1 MYASFDLEEDRY
13 IRAIQTKPADNKARL
28 VVHHTNAFAIAP
40 GDTTEGVESERH
52 LVEYASGKQAEI
64 YPSDSGVLLQ
74 AGSQTR
80 LSYHLHSV
88 GEDIDTVIEMGI
100 VLHPQGTVPKHVR
113 WTKQLA
119 GAHGTIAGLV
129 DLPPGQVTR
138 SDGYTRFG
146 KAARITMF
154 QPHMHMLGKYQCLE
168 LIYPTQPV
176 TSEMVNCANF
186 DYNWHLAYNYADD
199 SAPLVPPGTI
209 LHVINW
215 HDNTAAHRANP
226 DPRNWTGNGGR
237 TIDEM
242 GFAWIGWYDLTDEEY
257 EAELA
262 EREGGPAQDELARS
276 AAGHGAPRRSDAM
289 RTPSARTGAGCLLG
303 LALSLVLPASAS
315 GQADPFNFPFSS
327 GQTVAPFFD
336 GWSPNPDGTFEMH
349 FGYINRNHVEEV
361 HVAIGPDN
369 QMEAG
374 SADQGQPTFFYPR
387 VHRRVFSVT
396 VPADFGDQELVWS
409 LTVRGQRQQAIAWL
423 DAVWEIEPILG
434 GREPPRISG
443 TTASR
448 PWRSPRRFARS
459 RCRIRWR

>member
-1 MYASFDLEEDRY
+1 MLRMLERKATVRIGALMPIVLASLAAPGAAGAQEAADAREVTFTRDVAPIIHRSCSGCHRPDEVAPMALMTYEEVRPWARSIGARVAAREMPPWHLDRRIGIQAFKNDPSLTDAEIATIVDWVAAGAPRGNPDDMPPLPAYGDADDWQIGEPDLIVRYPSYRVPAAGPDLFGYLYASFDLEEDRY
-13 IRAIQTKPADNKARL
+13 IRAIQTKPADERARL

-40 GDTTEGVESERH
+40 GDTTDGLESERH

-64 YPSDSGVLLQ
+64 YPPDSGVLLQ
-74 AGSQTR
+74 AGSRTR

-88 GEDIDTVIEMGI
+88 GEEIDTVVELGL
-100 VLHPQGTVPKHVR
+100 VFHPPGTTPDHVR

-138 SDGYTRFG
+138 SDGYTRFS

-176 TSEMVNCANF
+176 QTEVVNCAHF

-199 SAPLVPPGTI
+199 AAPLVPAGTI

-215 HDNTAAHRANP
+215 HDNTAGHRANP
-226 DPRNWTGNGGR
+226 DPRNWTGSGGR

-262 EREGGPAQDELARS
+262 EREAAR
-276 AAGHGAPRRSDAM
+276 RK
-289 RTPSARTGAGCLLG
+289 T
-303 LALSLVLPASAS
+303 
-315 GQADPFNFPFSS
+315 N
-327 GQTVAPFFD
+327 
-336 GWSPNPDGTFEMH
+336 
-349 FGYINRNHVEEV
+349 
-361 HVAIGPDN
+361 
-369 QMEAG
+369 
-374 SADQGQPTFFYPR
+374 
-387 VHRRVFSVT
+387 
-396 VPADFGDQELVWS
+396 
-409 LTVRGQRQQAIAWL
+409 
-423 DAVWEIEPILG
+423 
-434 GREPPRISG
+434 
-443 TTASR
+443 
-448 PWRSPRRFARS
+448 
-459 RCRIRWR
+459 

>member
-1 MYASFDLEEDRY
+1 MLRMLERKATVRIGALMPIVLAALAAPGAAGAQEAADAREVTFTRDVAPIIHRSCSGCHRPDEVAPMALMTYEEVRPWARSIGARVAAREMPPWHLDRRIGIQAFKNDPSLTDAEIATIVDWVAAGAPRGNPDDMPPLPAYGDADDWQIGEPDLIVRYPSYRVPAAGPDLFGYLYASFDLEEDRY
-13 IRAIQTKPADNKARL
+13 IRAIQTKPADERARL

-40 GDTTEGVESERH
+40 GDTTDGLESERH

-64 YPSDSGVLLQ
+64 YPPDSGVLLQ
-74 AGSQTR
+74 AGSRTR

-88 GEDIDTVIEMGI
+88 GEEIDTVVELGL
-100 VLHPQGTVPKHVR
+100 VFHPPGTTPDHVR

-138 SDGYTRFG
+138 SDGYTRFS

-176 TSEMVNCANF
+176 QTEVVNCAHF

-199 SAPLVPPGTI
+199 AAPLVPAGTI

-215 HDNTAAHRANP
+215 HDNTAGHRANP
-226 DPRNWTGNGGR
+226 DPRNWTGSGGR

-262 EREGGPAQDELARS
+262 EREAAR
-276 AAGHGAPRRSDAM
+276 RK
-289 RTPSARTGAGCLLG
+289 T
-303 LALSLVLPASAS
+303 
-315 GQADPFNFPFSS
+315 N
-327 GQTVAPFFD
+327 
-336 GWSPNPDGTFEMH
+336 
-349 FGYINRNHVEEV
+349 
-361 HVAIGPDN
+361 
-369 QMEAG
+369 
-374 SADQGQPTFFYPR
+374 
-387 VHRRVFSVT
+387 
-396 VPADFGDQELVWS
+396 
-409 LTVRGQRQQAIAWL
+409 
-423 DAVWEIEPILG
+423 
-434 GREPPRISG
+434 
-443 TTASR
+443 
-448 PWRSPRRFARS
+448 
-459 RCRIRWR
+459 

>member
-1 MYASFDLEEDRY
+1 MLERKATVRIGALMPIVLAALAAPGAAGAQEAADAREVTFTRDVAPIIHRSCSGCHRPDEVAPMALMTYEEVRPWARSIGARVAAREMPPWHLDRRIGIQAFKNDPSLTDAEIATIVDWVAAGAPRGNPDDMPPLPAYGDADDWQIGEPDLIVRYPSYRVPAAGPDLFGYLYASFDLEEDRY
-13 IRAIQTKPADNKARL
+13 IRAIQTKPADERARL

-40 GDTTEGVESERH
+40 GDTTDGLESERH

-64 YPSDSGVLLQ
+64 YPPDSGVLLQ
-74 AGSQTR
+74 AGSRTR

-88 GEDIDTVIEMGI
+88 GEEIDTVVELGL
-100 VLHPQGTVPKHVR
+100 VFHPPGTTPDHVR

-138 SDGYTRFG
+138 SDGYTRFS

-176 TSEMVNCANF
+176 QTEVVNCAHF

-199 SAPLVPPGTI
+199 AAPLVPAGTI

-215 HDNTAAHRANP
+215 HDNTAGHRANP
-226 DPRNWTGNGGR
+226 DPRNWTGSGGR

-262 EREGGPAQDELARS
+262 EREAAR
-276 AAGHGAPRRSDAM
+276 RK
-289 RTPSARTGAGCLLG
+289 T
-303 LALSLVLPASAS
+303 
-315 GQADPFNFPFSS
+315 N
-327 GQTVAPFFD
+327 
-336 GWSPNPDGTFEMH
+336 
-349 FGYINRNHVEEV
+349 
-361 HVAIGPDN
+361 
-369 QMEAG
+369 
-374 SADQGQPTFFYPR
+374 
-387 VHRRVFSVT
+387 
-396 VPADFGDQELVWS
+396 
-409 LTVRGQRQQAIAWL
+409 
-423 DAVWEIEPILG
+423 
-434 GREPPRISG
+434 
-443 TTASR
+443 
-448 PWRSPRRFARS
+448 
-459 RCRIRWR
+459 

>member
-1 MYASFDLEEDRY
+1 MLQPQRVVIGLAALAVLVVLAPPAAAQAATGEEGLTFTRDVAPIIHRSCSGCHRPDEVAPMSLMTYEEVRPWARSIRNRVASREMPPWHLDRRIGIQDFKNDPSLTDAEIATIVDWVDAGAPRGDLADMPPLPTYGSADDWQIGEPDLIVRYPNYLVPAAGPDLFGYLYADFGLAEDRY
-13 IRAIQTKPADNKARL
+13 IRAIQTKPADKRARL

-64 YPSDSGVLLQ
+64 YPEDSGVLLQ
-74 AGSQTR
+74 AGSRTR

-88 GEDIDTVIEMGI
+88 GEEIDTVVELGI
-100 VLHPQGTVPKHVR
+100 VFHPEGTVPDHIR

-138 SDGYTRFG
+138 SDGYTRFS

-176 TSEMVNCANF
+176 RTEMVNCAHF

-199 SAPLVPPGTI
+199 AAPVVPAGTI

-215 HDNTAAHRANP
+215 HDNTAGHRANP
-226 DPRNWTGNGGR
+226 DPRNWTGSGGR

-257 EAELA
+257 EAELTA
-262 EREGGPAQDELARS
+262 REAAR
-276 AAGHGAPRRSDAM
+276 RK
-289 RTPSARTGAGCLLG
+289 T
-303 LALSLVLPASAS
+303 
-315 GQADPFNFPFSS
+315 N
-327 GQTVAPFFD
+327 
-336 GWSPNPDGTFEMH
+336 
-349 FGYINRNHVEEV
+349 
-361 HVAIGPDN
+361 
-369 QMEAG
+369 
-374 SADQGQPTFFYPR
+374 
-387 VHRRVFSVT
+387 
-396 VPADFGDQELVWS
+396 
-409 LTVRGQRQQAIAWL
+409 
-423 DAVWEIEPILG
+423 
-434 GREPPRISG
+434 
-443 TTASR
+443 
-448 PWRSPRRFARS
+448 
-459 RCRIRWR
+459 

>member
-1 MYASFDLEEDRY
+1 MLHSRRSGIGIPVLMGLALLAALAVTPAAAQTQDAAGEREITFTRDVAPLIHRSCSGCHRPDEVAPMSLITYEEVRPWARSIRNRVESREMPPWHIDRRIGIQEFKDDPSLTDEEIATIVGWVDAGAPRGNPADMPPLPQYASADDWQIGEPDLIVRYPNYLVPAAGPDLFGNLYADFGLEEDRY
-13 IRAIQTKPADNKARL
+13 IRAMQTKPADKKARL
-28 VVHHTNAFAIAP
+28 VVHHTNAYATAP
-40 GDTTEGVESERH
+40 GDITEGVESERH

-64 YPSDSGVLLQ
+64 YPEDSGVLLQ

-100 VLHPQGTVPKHVR
+100 VLHPKGTVPKHVR

-138 SDGYTRFG
+138 TDGYTRFS

-176 TSEMVNCANF
+176 TSEVVNCAHF

-199 SAPLVPPGTI
+199 SAPLVPAGTI

-226 DPRNWTGNGGR
+226 DPRNWTGSGGR

-242 GFAWIGWYDLTDEEY
+242 GFAWIGWYDMTDEEY
-257 EAELA
+257 EAELTA
-262 EREGGPAQDELARS
+262 REAR
-276 AAGHGAPRRSDAM
+276 RR
-289 RTPSARTGAGCLLG
+289 T
-303 LALSLVLPASAS
+303 
-315 GQADPFNFPFSS
+315 N
-327 GQTVAPFFD
+327 
-336 GWSPNPDGTFEMH
+336 
-349 FGYINRNHVEEV
+349 
-361 HVAIGPDN
+361 
-369 QMEAG
+369 
-374 SADQGQPTFFYPR
+374 
-387 VHRRVFSVT
+387 
-396 VPADFGDQELVWS
+396 
-409 LTVRGQRQQAIAWL
+409 
-423 DAVWEIEPILG
+423 
-434 GREPPRISG
+434 
-443 TTASR
+443 
-448 PWRSPRRFARS
+448 
-459 RCRIRWR
+459 

>member
-1 MYASFDLEEDRY
+1 MLEREANLRIGALVLFVLAAAGAAGAQEAAGAPEITFTRDVAPIVHRSCSGCHRPDEVAPMSLMTYEEVRPWARSIASRVAAREMPPWHLDRRIGIQAFKNDPSLTDAEIATIVDWVAAGAPRGNPDDMPPLPAYGDADDWQIGEPDLIVRYPSYRVPAAGPDLFGYLYASFDLEEDRY
-13 IRAIQTKPADNKARL
+13 IRAIQTRPADQRARL

-40 GDTTEGVESERH
+40 GDTTDGLESERH

-64 YPSDSGVLLQ
+64 YPPDSGVLLQ
-74 AGSQTR
+74 AGSRTR

-88 GEDIDTVIEMGI
+88 GEEIDTVVELGL
-100 VLHPQGTVPKHVR
+100 VFHPPGTTPDHVR

-138 SDGYTRFG
+138 SDGYTRFS

-176 TSEMVNCANF
+176 RTEVVNCAHF

-199 SAPLVPPGTI
+199 AAPLVPAGTI

-215 HDNTAAHRANP
+215 HDNTAGHRANP
-226 DPRNWTGNGGR
+226 DPRNWTGSGGR

-262 EREGGPAQDELARS
+262 EREAAR
-276 AAGHGAPRRSDAM
+276 RK
-289 RTPSARTGAGCLLG
+289 T
-303 LALSLVLPASAS
+303 
-315 GQADPFNFPFSS
+315 N
-327 GQTVAPFFD
+327 
-336 GWSPNPDGTFEMH
+336 
-349 FGYINRNHVEEV
+349 
-361 HVAIGPDN
+361 
-369 QMEAG
+369 
-374 SADQGQPTFFYPR
+374 
-387 VHRRVFSVT
+387 
-396 VPADFGDQELVWS
+396 
-409 LTVRGQRQQAIAWL
+409 
-423 DAVWEIEPILG
+423 
-434 GREPPRISG
+434 
-443 TTASR
+443 
-448 PWRSPRRFARS
+448 
-459 RCRIRWR
+459 

>member
-1 MYASFDLEEDRY
+1 MLQPRGMVIGLGVLAILAAAPALAAGQETAGERELTFTRDIAPIIHRSCSRCHRPDEVAPMSLMTYEEVRPWARSIRNRVASREMPPWHVDRRIGIQQFKNDPSLTDAEVATIVDWVDAGAPRGDLADMPPLPTYGSADDWQIGEPDLIVRYPNHLVPAAGPDLFGYLYASFDLEEDRY
-13 IRAIQTKPADNKARL
+13 IRAIQTKPADNKARQ

-40 GDTTEGVESERH
+40 GDTTEGAESERH

-64 YPSDSGVLLQ
+64 YPPDSGVLLQ

-88 GEDIDTVIEMGI
+88 GEDVDTMVELG
-100 VLHPQGTVPKHVR
+100 VVFHPQGTVPDHIR

-176 TSEMVNCANF
+176 RTEIVNCAHF
-186 DYNWHLAYNYADD
+186 DYNWHLAYNYDD
-199 SAPLVPPGTI
+199 GAAPLVPAGTI

-215 HDNTAAHRANP
+215 HDNSAGHRANP
-226 DPRNWTGNGGR
+226 DPRNWTGSGGR

-262 EREGGPAQDELARS
+262 
-276 AAGHGAPRRSDAM
+276 
-289 RTPSARTGAGCLLG
+289 
-303 LALSLVLPASAS
+303 
-315 GQADPFNFPFSS
+315 
-327 GQTVAPFFD
+327 
-336 GWSPNPDGTFEMH
+336 
-349 FGYINRNHVEEV
+349 
-361 HVAIGPDN
+361 
-369 QMEAG
+369 
-374 SADQGQPTFFYPR
+374 
-387 VHRRVFSVT
+387 
-396 VPADFGDQELVWS
+396 
-409 LTVRGQRQQAIAWL
+409 
-423 DAVWEIEPILG
+423 
-434 GREPPRISG
+434 GRE
-443 TTASR
+443 AA
-448 PWRSPRRFARS
+448 RRKTN
-459 RCRIRWR
+459 

>member
-1 MYASFDLEEDRY
+1 MLRMLERKATVRIGALMPIVLAALAAPGAAGAQEAADAREVTFTRDVAPIIHRSCSGCHRPDEVAPMALMTYEEVRPWARSIGARVAAREMPPWHLDRRIGIQAFKNDPSLTDAEIATIVDWVAAGAPRGNPDDMPPLPAYGDADAWQIGEPDLIVRYPSYRVPAAGPDLFGYLYASFDLEEDRY
-13 IRAIQTKPADNKARL
+13 IRAIQTKPADERARL

-40 GDTTEGVESERH
+40 GDTTDGLESERH

-64 YPSDSGVLLQ
+64 YPPDSGVLLQ
-74 AGSQTR
+74 AGSRTR

-88 GEDIDTVIEMGI
+88 GEEIDTVVELGL
-100 VLHPQGTVPKHVR
+100 VFHPPGTTPDHVR

-138 SDGYTRFG
+138 SDGYTRFS

-176 TSEMVNCANF
+176 QTEVVNCAHF

-199 SAPLVPPGTI
+199 AAPLVPAGTI

-215 HDNTAAHRANP
+215 HDNTAGHRANP
-226 DPRNWTGNGGR
+226 DPRNWTGSGGR

-262 EREGGPAQDELARS
+262 EREAAR
-276 AAGHGAPRRSDAM
+276 RK
-289 RTPSARTGAGCLLG
+289 T
-303 LALSLVLPASAS
+303 
-315 GQADPFNFPFSS
+315 N
-327 GQTVAPFFD
+327 
-336 GWSPNPDGTFEMH
+336 
-349 FGYINRNHVEEV
+349 
-361 HVAIGPDN
+361 
-369 QMEAG
+369 
-374 SADQGQPTFFYPR
+374 
-387 VHRRVFSVT
+387 
-396 VPADFGDQELVWS
+396 
-409 LTVRGQRQQAIAWL
+409 
-423 DAVWEIEPILG
+423 
-434 GREPPRISG
+434 
-443 TTASR
+443 
-448 PWRSPRRFARS
+448 
-459 RCRIRWR
+459 

>member
-1 MYASFDLEEDRY
+1 MLRMPERKATVRISALMPIVLAALAAPGAAGAQEAAGAREVTFTRDVAPIIHRSCSGCHRPDEVAPMALMTYEEVRPWARSIGARVAAREMPPWHLDRRIGIQAFKNDPSLTDAEIATIVDWVAAGAPRGNPDDMPPLPAYGDADDWQIGEPNLIVRYPSYRVPAAGPDLFGYLYASFDLEEDRY
-13 IRAIQTKPADNKARL
+13 IRAIQTKPADERARL

-40 GDTTEGVESERH
+40 GDTTDGLESERH

-64 YPSDSGVLLQ
+64 YPPDSGVLLQ
-74 AGSQTR
+74 AGSRTR

-88 GEDIDTVIEMGI
+88 GEEIDTVVELGL
-100 VLHPQGTVPKHVR
+100 VFHPPGTTPDHVR

-138 SDGYTRFG
+138 SDGYTRFS

-176 TSEMVNCANF
+176 QTEVVNCAHF

-199 SAPLVPPGTI
+199 AAPLVPAGTI

-215 HDNTAAHRANP
+215 HDNTAGHRANP
-226 DPRNWTGNGGR
+226 DPRNWTGSGGR

-262 EREGGPAQDELARS
+262 ERDAAR
-276 AAGHGAPRRSDAM
+276 RK
-289 RTPSARTGAGCLLG
+289 T
-303 LALSLVLPASAS
+303 
-315 GQADPFNFPFSS
+315 N
-327 GQTVAPFFD
+327 
-336 GWSPNPDGTFEMH
+336 
-349 FGYINRNHVEEV
+349 
-361 HVAIGPDN
+361 
-369 QMEAG
+369 
-374 SADQGQPTFFYPR
+374 
-387 VHRRVFSVT
+387 
-396 VPADFGDQELVWS
+396 
-409 LTVRGQRQQAIAWL
+409 
-423 DAVWEIEPILG
+423 
-434 GREPPRISG
+434 
-443 TTASR
+443 
-448 PWRSPRRFARS
+448 
-459 RCRIRWR
+459 